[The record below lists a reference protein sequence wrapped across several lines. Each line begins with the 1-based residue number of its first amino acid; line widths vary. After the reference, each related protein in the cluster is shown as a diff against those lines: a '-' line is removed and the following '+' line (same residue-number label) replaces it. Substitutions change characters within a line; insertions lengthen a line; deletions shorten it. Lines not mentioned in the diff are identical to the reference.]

1 MSIFLFLFLKNL
13 YVLVSG
19 DFDELKQ
26 DISSFRYEMLN
37 HIATT
42 QNDKKF
48 NQEQM
53 EQLGS
58 KVDQLVRQNDILLN
72 MLQRTMANQ
81 FTIDEISNDANQEDQ
96 GGDGGNDAGGAEKV
110 ADADVVINSDSTD
123 NSTLDMSSGDITGSH
138 SGRDSLQDLSEISTS
153 QHLSEETNSDK
164 QDSFKMTSSASCV
177 DTVDFQIEIEPDI
190 VHTSPPAYQQY
201 VKRL

>member
-1 MSIFLFLFLKNL
+1 
-13 YVLVSG
+13 
-19 DFDELKQ
+19 
-26 DISSFRYEMLN
+26 MLN

-42 QNDKKF
+42 QNDKKS

-81 FTIDEISNDANQEDQ
+81 FTTDHISNKDNQEDQ
-96 GGDGGNDAGGAEKV
+96 GGDGENGAEGAEKV
-110 ADADVVINSDSTD
+110 ADVAINSESTD
-123 NSTLDMSSGDITGSH
+123 NSTLDMSSGEITGSH

-153 QHLSEETNSDK
+153 QHLSGETNSDK

-177 DTVDFQIEIEPDI
+177 GTVDVQIEIEPDI

>member
-1 MSIFLFLFLKNL
+1 M
-13 YVLVSG
+13 
-19 DFDELKQ
+19 KQ

-42 QNDKKF
+42 QNDKKS

-81 FTIDEISNDANQEDQ
+81 FTTDQILNKDNQEDQ

-110 ADADVVINSDSTD
+110 ADADVAINSESTN
-123 NSTLDMSSGDITGSH
+123 NSTLDMSSGEITGSH
-138 SGRDSLQDLSEISTS
+138 SGRDSLQDLSDISTS
-153 QHLSEETNSDK
+153 QHLSGETNSDK

-177 DTVDFQIEIEPDI
+177 GTVDVQIEMEPDI